1 MRFWNDLKTW
11 KKGAILGAIWP
22 IIVGFIPFPEIK
34 SLYFIG
40 IIIQLPGYIAGKLGF
55 HWYSAF
61 VVSPLIGA
69 LIGGVIG
76 FLYQEV
82 KESWG

>member
-1 MRFWNDLKTW
+1 MKVWM
-11 KKGAILGAIWP
+11 KGAIVGGIWP

-55 HWYSAF
+55 YWYSTF

-69 LIGGVIG
+69 LIGGGIG
-76 FLYQEV
+76 YLYQKF
-82 KESWG
+82 KESKGGAKV